1 MAAVQKKRV
10 VIVGGGVAGANA
22 AKALEDHADVT
33 LIDPK
38 EYFEVP
44 YAKLRCMVEPRFA
57 EKSVFLHSEYLKKV
71 KLIVSTV
78 TGMTEEAVVTAS
90 GEEVKYDFL
99 VIASGTPHTGP
110 STRTEREKQIQAENK
125 KIKDAKTILIIGG
138 GAAGVELAGEIIA
151 DFPEKKVILLHS
163 RPRLHD
169 ILGEKASQKSLTWLK
184 GKNVEVHLNERI
196 DLSNI
201 SETTT
206 SFTTNSGKTII
217 ADCHFLC
224 TGQKLGSSWLKDSMF
239 GDVVD
244 ERGQIKVDK
253 SLRVEGT
260 TNVFA
265 AGDIVN
271 VKELKQGRSATLH
284 AQLIAENIK
293 KLSKNPNESKLS
305 TYKASPDVATISL
318 GRDTAV
324 TQLPFGT
331 FCNRLIGMLIS
342 RDLFVSYTRKGFGLK
357 A

>member
-44 YAKLRCMVEPRFA
+44 YAKLRCMVEPGFA
-57 EKSVFLHSEYLKKV
+57 EKSVFLHSEYLKKA
-71 KLIVSTV
+71 KIIVSTV
-78 TGMTEEAVVTAS
+78 TGMTKEAVTTAS
-90 GEEVKYDFL
+90 GEKVQYDFL
-99 VIASGTPHTGP
+99 VIACGTPHTGP
-110 STRTEREKQIQAENK
+110 STTTERLKQIQSKNK

-138 GAAGVELAGEIIA
+138 GPAGVELAGEIIS

-163 RPRLHD
+163 RGRLHD
-169 ILGEKASQKSLTWLK
+169 ILGEKSSQKSLNWLK
-184 GKNVEVHLNERI
+184 GKNVDVHFNERI

-217 ADCHFLC
+217 ADCHFIC
-224 TGQKLGSSWLKDSMF
+224 IGKKLGTSWVKDSMF
-239 GDVVD
+239 QDVVD

-253 SLRVEGT
+253 YLRVEGT

-265 AGDIVN
+265 GGDIIN
-271 VKELKQGRSATLH
+271 VKELKQGNSAMMH
-284 AQLIAENIK
+284 AVLIAENIK
-293 KLSKNPNESKLS
+293 KLSKNPNESKLG
-305 TYKASPDVATISL
+305 TYKPIPNIASISL
-318 GRDTAV
+318 GRDTAN

-331 FCNRLIGMLIS
+331 FCNRFFGMLIA
-342 RDLFVSYTRKGFGLK
+342 RDLFVSRTRKGFGLK